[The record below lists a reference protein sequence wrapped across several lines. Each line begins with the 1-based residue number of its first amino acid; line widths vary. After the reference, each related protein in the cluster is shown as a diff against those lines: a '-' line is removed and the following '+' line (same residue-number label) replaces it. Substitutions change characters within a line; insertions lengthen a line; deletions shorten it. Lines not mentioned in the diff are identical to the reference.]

1 LTAEYR
7 ALACGAYDAVDG
19 FVVNLWS
26 YTMPEIP
33 TLTHPW
39 LVAVWPGMGHVAL
52 NAGVYLLAKLGMT
65 AIAEFEGGD
74 LFDVAQVEVKHGV
87 IQPARRPRNRF
98 FVWHDPNQK
107 HDLVVFLG
115 EAQPPVGKLP
125 FCRQVIEYAKELHV
139 ERIVTFAAMATQMRP
154 EHRSRVFGAATD
166 EEGVK
171 ELRRMDL
178 KILEDGNI
186 GGLNG
191 VLLGAAASAGL
202 RGSCFLGEMPQVF
215 AQVPFPKASLAILKA
230 FTALTGV
237 KVDLAELTE
246 QSKAVEEQLGDLLH
260 RVEEQYGQQ
269 PGAGE
274 EGEEEG
280 EEDEEEDGGGGGYGT
295 DEEEAEF
302 EEASPQ
308 EGVGYH
314 YEGPD
319 ETVSPPSVNRI
330 EELFARAAENR
341 SKAFELKRELDR
353 LGLFKQ
359 YEDRFLDLFKHKE

>member
-1 LTAEYR
+1 
-7 ALACGAYDAVDG
+7 
-19 FVVNLWS
+19 
-26 YTMPEIP
+26 MPEIP

-65 AIAEFEGGD
+65 AVAEFEGGD
-74 LFDVAQVEVKHGV
+74 LFDVSQVEVKHGV

-98 FVWHDPNQK
+98 FVWTDPNKK

-125 FCRQVIEYAKELHV
+125 FCRQVIEYAKELRV

-166 EEGVK
+166 EAGVA
-171 ELRRMDL
+171 ELRKMDL

-191 VLLGAAASAGL
+191 VLLGAAAAAGL

-237 KVDLAELTE
+237 KVDLAELAE

-274 EGEEEG
+274 EGEEG
-280 EEDEEEDGGGGGYGT
+280 EEDEEEDSGYGT
-295 DEEEAEF
+295 DEEEAAEF
-302 EEASPQ
+302 EEAGSPQ
-308 EGVGYH
+308 EGVGYR

-319 ETVSPPSVNRI
+319 ETVAQPTVDRI

-359 YEDRFLDLFKHKE
+359 YEDRFLDLFKHKD